1 MSVSDWIPVLILTLV
16 AGAEA
21 VRQGKTFGRYLR
33 AARCRHH
40 RVRN

>member
-21 VRQGKTFGRYLR
+21 IRQGKTFGRYVGASRRRHRLR
-33 AARCRHH
+33 K
-40 RVRN
+40 